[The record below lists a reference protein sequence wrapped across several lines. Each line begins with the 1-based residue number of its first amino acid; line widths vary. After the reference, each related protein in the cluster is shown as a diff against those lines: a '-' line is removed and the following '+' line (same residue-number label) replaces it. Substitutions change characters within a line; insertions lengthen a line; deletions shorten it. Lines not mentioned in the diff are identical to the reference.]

1 MDSNSSHWYIC
12 EERSGEGAQ
21 FISYLS
27 PSTHTHTHTHTH
39 TRAGLLFQR
48 QDFYDGGQACTNAA
62 VLSTLADSWVKSIW
76 RWPWH
81 HRSPQEGGGRR
92 AHWRGTWGRWSRNEW
107 EEPWTCPT
115 GCAFSGHLCPSLG
128 PSSPTHVTESQL
140 GGHLCPMKFLIP
152 VPKSGA
158 Q

>member
-27 PSTHTHTHTHTH
+27 PSTHTHTHT
-39 TRAGLLFQR
+39 L
-48 QDFYDGGQACTNAA
+48 GQGYHFRGKI
-62 VLSTLADSWVKSIW
+62 STMGDKPALMQLCSA
-76 RWPWH
+76 PWLTLGS
-81 HRSPQEGGGRR
+81 SPFGGGL
-92 AHWRGTWGRWSRNEW
+92 GTTAAPRKHRVLHSTIAIRGRWSRNEW

>member
-1 MDSNSSHWYIC
+1 MLRMSSECLIRVA
-12 EERSGEGAQ
+12 EEKEAS
-21 FISYLS
+21 
-27 PSTHTHTHTHTH
+27 
-39 TRAGLLFQR
+39 
-48 QDFYDGGQACTNAA
+48 CTKK
-62 VLSTLADSWVKSIW
+62 SWK
-76 RWPWH
+76 
-81 HRSPQEGGGRR
+81 G
-92 AHWRGTWGRWSRNEW
+92 SRNEW